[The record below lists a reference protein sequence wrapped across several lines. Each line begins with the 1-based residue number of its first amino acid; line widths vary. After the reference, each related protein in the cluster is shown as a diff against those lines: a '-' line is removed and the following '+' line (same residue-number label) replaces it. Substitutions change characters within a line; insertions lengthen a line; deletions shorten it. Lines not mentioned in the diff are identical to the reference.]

1 MPELRKDVFTELWVV
16 VPTDRARR
24 PSDFLREPVTS
35 VPSIGPCP
43 FCPGNEAMTPPEIM
57 AYRSG
62 SSWSLRV
69 VPSKF
74 AVLRVEGGLDR
85 EGDGLYDRM
94 RGVGAHEVVVETPSH
109 VLSLTDLT
117 EHSIEKVFTAF
128 RERFRD
134 LKNDRRLRYV
144 HAFKNFGVAAGARVE
159 HTHSQLIALPL
170 VPRRVRKEI
179 DVAQRHYE
187 AKERCLYC
195 DLIRQET
202 QSRSRL
208 VLESDRFVVVEPYAS
223 RYPFETW
230 ILPKQ
235 HRSHF
240 EDVEPDHLANL
251 AWVLKS
257 TLRRI
262 EKALERPAYNLILH
276 TAPIQEFANPF
287 YHWHIE
293 LLPKVT
299 RVSGFDLGTGYYV
312 NPTPPEEAAQFLRE
326 VTLA

>member
-1 MPELRKDVFTELWVV
+1 MPELRKDVFTDLWVII
-16 VPTDRARR
+16 PTDRARR
-24 PSDFLREPVTS
+24 PSDFLRSPVSS
-35 VPSIGPCP
+35 VPSTGPCP

-62 SSWSLRV
+62 ANWSLRV

-74 AVLRVEGGLDR
+74 AVLRVEGALDR
-85 EGDGLYDRM
+85 EGDGIYDSM
-94 RGVGAHEVVVETPSH
+94 RGIGAHEVVVETPAH

-117 EHSIEKVFTAF
+117 EHSIERVFAAY

-134 LKNDRRLRYV
+134 LKNDHRLRYV
-144 HAFKNFGVAAGARVE
+144 HAFRNFGVAAGARLE
-159 HTHSQLIALPL
+159 HAHSQLIALPL
-170 VPRRVRKEI
+170 VPRRLRDEI
-179 DVAQRHYE
+179 EAAQKHYD

-202 QSRSRL
+202 RAVSRL
-208 VLESDRFVVVEPYAS
+208 VHESDRFVVVEPYAS

-240 EDVEPDHLANL
+240 EEVDMDHLSNL

-262 EKALERPAYNLILH
+262 EKALDRPAYNLVVH
-276 TAPIQEFANPF
+276 TAPVQEPANPY

-293 LLPKVT
+293 ILPHVT
-299 RVSGFDLGTGYYV
+299 RASGFDLGTGYYV
-312 NPTPPEEAAQFLRE
+312 NPTPPEEAAEFLRE
-326 VTLA
+326 ITLA

>member
-1 MPELRKDVFTELWVV
+1 
-16 VPTDRARR
+16 
-24 PSDFLREPVTS
+24 
-35 VPSIGPCP
+35 
-43 FCPGNEAMTPPEIM
+43 MTPPEIM

-62 SSWSLRV
+62 SAWSLRV

-85 EGDGLYDRM
+85 DGDGIYDRM
-94 RGVGAHEVVVETPSH
+94 SGIGAHEVVVETPSH
-109 VLSLTDLT
+109 VVSPTDLT
-117 EHSIEKVFTAF
+117 EQAIEKVFAAF

-170 VPRRVRKEI
+170 VPRRVRDEI
-179 DVAQRHYE
+179 EAAQKHYD
-187 AKERCLYC
+187 AKERCIYC

-202 QSRSRL
+202 SAGSRL

-240 EDVEPDHLANL
+240 EDVEPDHLGSL

-262 EKALERPAYNLILH
+262 EKALERPAYNLVLH
-276 TAPIQEFANPF
+276 TAPVQEFSNPF
-287 YHWHIE
+287 YHWHLE

-326 VTLA
+326 VTLS

>member
-1 MPELRKDVFTELWVV
+1 
-16 VPTDRARR
+16 
-24 PSDFLREPVTS
+24 
-35 VPSIGPCP
+35 
-43 FCPGNEAMTPPEIM
+43 M

-62 SSWSLRV
+62 SGANQPGWSLRV

-74 AVLRVEGGLDR
+74 AVLKVEGTLDR
-85 EGDGLYDRM
+85 EGDGILDSM
-94 RGVGAHEVVVETPSH
+94 SGVGAHEVLIETPAH
-109 VLSLTDLT
+109 ALSLTDLT
-117 EHSIEKVFTAF
+117 EQSIERVFTAL

-134 LKNDRRLRYV
+134 LRNDHRLRYV
-144 HAFKNFGVAAGARVE
+144 HAFRNFGVAAGARVE
-159 HTHSQLIALPL
+159 HAHSQLIALPL
-170 VPRRVRKEI
+170 VPLRVRDEI
-179 DVAQRHYE
+179 ETARAHYD

-195 DLIRQET
+195 DLIRQEI
-202 QSRSRL
+202 RCGSRL
-208 VLESDRFVVVEPYAS
+208 VLETDRFAVIEPYAS

-235 HRSHF
+235 HRSHY
-240 EDVEPDHLANL
+240 EDVEVDHLANL

-257 TLRRI
+257 TLLRL
-262 EKALERPAYNLILH
+262 EKALERPAYNMVIH
-276 TAPIQEFANPF
+276 TAPAQEFANPF

-326 VTLA
+326 ITIG